1 MAKTLMLG
9 FMATAMPLLSAQAAP
24 ATSEEAARLTALF
37 ERYVGHPAPGDPG
50 SVTVV
55 PKGESYVVTFDLKR
69 ALAGLESF
77 GLSMDPNTSATVLTP
92 RDDGTWK
99 VASDSSPPM
108 VMHAGQQT
116 ITFKSATSTFDG
128 IYDPKLFAF
137 RESKGVY
144 TGYDYAQ
151 TAPNLVQDRRI
162 DRVDLD
168 LKSIAAEGGTVS
180 MLGHYLATG
189 TAADIMIT
197 SPPPAAEG
205 PGIGNPAVPPPPVR
219 PGTPISYASPSST
232 IDVGAERLHVKD
244 ILDVWAFL
252 VAHPNRDS
260 LTAAADDFKTLV
272 RAGLPFAETAMESA
286 AFDSFAVTTPIG
298 PFSVHK
304 LAGGIDLQGLAATG
318 RMSSMLS
325 YDGLTVPG
333 GQLPPW
339 SMDFVPT
346 SLSLAV
352 GVDGFHAGE
361 AATEAVNDFDPKADK
376 GLTPEQT
383 AKIRH
388 LFWPEAGGTVTLAP
402 SRLTSKLLDLKLEGR
417 ATLGPTPNGQVT
429 VTGTG
434 LDKAIAAL
442 QAASGT
448 DPGAGQMLGPL
459 VLAKNLGKAQPDGSL
474 VWVIAA
480 GGNAPVTVNGA
491 PLQ

>member
-9 FMATAMPLLSAQAAP
+9 CLAAAMPLLSAQAAP
-24 ATSEEAARLTALF
+24 ATPEEAARLTALF
-37 ERYVGHPAPGDPG
+37 ERYVGHPAAGDPG
-50 SVTVV
+50 SVTVA

-69 ALAGLESF
+69 ALGGLESF
-77 GLSMDPNTSATVLTP
+77 GFSMDPNTSTTTLTP
-92 RDDGTWK
+92 LDDGTWK
-99 VASDSSPPM
+99 VTSDSSPPM

-116 ITFKSATSTFDG
+116 LTFKSATSTFDG
-128 IYDPKLFAF
+128 IYDPKLLAF
-137 RESKGVY
+137 RQSRGVY

-162 DRVDLD
+162 DKLDLD
-168 LKSIAAEGGTVS
+168 VRGTPAEGGTVS
-180 MLGHYLATG
+180 VSGHYLETG
-189 TAADIMIT
+189 TAADLLIKA
-197 SPPPAAEG
+197 PAPAAEE
-205 PGIGNPAVPPPPVR
+205 PGIGNPAVPPPVR

-232 IDVGAERLHVKD
+232 IDLGADRLHVKE

-260 LTAAADDFKTLV
+260 LVAAMDDFKALV
-272 RAGLPFAETAMESA
+272 RAGLPFAENAKESA
-286 AFDSFAVTTPIG
+286 AIDSFAVTTPIG
-298 PFSVHK
+298 PFSVRK
-304 LAGGIDLQGLAATG
+304 LASGVDLQGLATTG

-325 YDGLTVPG
+325 YDGLTIPG

-346 SLSLAV
+346 TLSLAV
-352 GVDGFHAGE
+352 GIDGFHAEE

-376 GLTPEQT
+376 GLTSEQT

-388 LFWPEAGGTVTLAP
+388 LFWPDAGGTLTLAP

-429 VTGTG
+429 ITGTG

-442 QAASGT
+442 QAASGA
-448 DPGAGQMLGPL
+448 DPGASQLLGPL
-459 VLAKNLGKAQPDGSL
+459 VLAKNLGRPQPDGSL

-480 GGNAPVTVNGA
+480 AGNTPVTVNGA

>member
-9 FMATAMPLLSAQAAP
+9 FLAAAMPFLSAQAAP
-24 ATSEEAARLTALF
+24 ATPEEAARLTALF
-37 ERYVGHPAPGDPG
+37 ERYVGHPAVGEPG
-50 SVTVV
+50 SVTVA

-77 GLSMDPNTSATVLTP
+77 GFSMDPNTSTTTLTP
-92 RDDGTWK
+92 LDDGTWK
-99 VASDSSPPM
+99 VTSDSSPPM

-116 ITFKSATSTFDG
+116 LTFKSATSMFDG
-128 IYDPKLFAF
+128 IYDPKLLVF

-162 DRVDLD
+162 DKLDLD
-168 LKSIAAEGGTVS
+168 VKGTPAAGGTVS
-180 MLGHYLATG
+180 VSGHYLATG
-189 TAADIMIT
+189 TASDLLIK
-197 SPPPAAEG
+197 PPAPAAEL
-205 PGIGNPAVPPPPVR
+205 PGAGNPAVPPPVR
-219 PGTPISYASPSST
+219 PGVSISFAAPSST
-232 IDVGAERLHVKD
+232 IDVGIDRMHVRNMLD
-244 ILDVWAFL
+244 IWAFL

-260 LTAAADDFKTLV
+260 LMAAADDFKALV
-272 RAGLPFAETAMESA
+272 RAGLPFIDTLKESA
-286 AFDSFAVTTPIG
+286 ALDSFAATTPIG
-298 PFSVHK
+298 PFSVRK
-304 LAGGIDLQGLAATG
+304 LAGGVNLEDLAAAG

-325 YDGLTVPG
+325 YDGLTIPG
-333 GQLPPW
+333 GQLPAW

-346 SLSLAV
+346 SLSLAI
-352 GVDGFHAGE
+352 GVDGFHASE
-361 AATEAVNDFDPKADK
+361 AATEAVNDFDPKADE
-376 GLTPEQT
+376 GLTSEQT

-429 VTGTG
+429 LTGTG

-442 QAASGT
+442 QAASGA
-448 DPGAGQMLGPL
+448 DPGASQLLGPL
-459 VLAKNLGKAQPDGSL
+459 VLAKNLGKLQPDGSL

-480 GGNAPVTVNGA
+480 TGNTPLTVNGA